1 MDIAWFPNNIAQNG
15 HTVIEAMITALQA
28 RGHRIVANSLDADA
42 AVIWSMLW
50 AGRMRG
56 NQDIFQQYR
65 ARNRPVIVLEVGC
78 LRRGVLWKV
87 GVNGVS
93 SRQCL
98 ATSGGP
104 GRSSLLGLA
113 LRPWQS
119 RRGSD
124 IMICLQRTQSQQWH
138 GMPDQEQWVLDVIR
152 ELRSHTDRHI
162 IVRPH
167 PRQRLRCAL
176 PDCEI
181 QLPVLHTGTYDDF
194 DFDMALTRAWAVIN
208 FNSHPGTQSVIQ
220 GIPAFVDQSSV
231 AAPVANLDLASI
243 EDPWLPDRDT
253 WFEDLSWTEFSIDEI
268 RRGMPLDRLVL
279 A

>member
-15 HTVIEAMITALQA
+15 HVVIEAMITALRA
-28 RGHRIVANSLDADA
+28 RGHGIVTNSLDADA

-56 NQDIFQQYR
+56 NQDIFQHYR
-65 ARNRPVIVLEVGC
+65 ARNQPVIVLEVGC

-93 SRQCL
+93 SWQCL
-98 ATSGGP
+98 ATAGGP
-104 GRSSLLGLA
+104 ARSSLLGMTLQ
-113 LRPWQS
+113 PWQQH
-119 RRGSD
+119 RGRD

-138 GMPDQEQWVLDVIR
+138 GMPDQQQWISDVVR
-152 ELRSHTDRHI
+152 EVRRHTDRPI
-162 IVRPH
+162 VVRPH
-167 PRQRLRCAL
+167 PRQRLRFEL

-181 QLPVLHTGTYDDF
+181 QTPLLCTGTYDDF
-194 DFDMALTRAWAVIN
+194 DFDAALKRAWAVIN

-220 GIPAFVDQSSV
+220 GIPAFVDQSSM
-231 AAPVANLDLASI
+231 AAPVANLDLVKI
-243 EDPWLPDRDT
+243 EDPRMPDREA
-253 WFEDLSWTEFSIDEI
+253 WFENLMWTEYSLDEI

>member
-15 HTVIEAMITALQA
+15 HAVIEAMITALRA
-28 RGHRIVANSLDADA
+28 RGHGIVTNSLDADA

-56 NQDIFQQYR
+56 NQDIFQHYR

-87 GVNGVS
+87 GINGVS
-93 SRQCL
+93 SWQNL
-98 ATSGGP
+98 ATAGGP
-104 GRSSLLGLA
+104 ARSSLLGMTLQ
-113 LRPWQS
+113 PWQHH
-119 RRGSD
+119 RGRD

-138 GMPDQEQWVLDVIR
+138 GMPDQQQWISDVVR
-152 ELRSHTDRHI
+152 EVRRHTDRPI
-162 IVRPH
+162 VVRPH
-167 PRQRLRCAL
+167 PRQRLRYTV

-181 QLPVLHTGTYDDF
+181 HTPMLCTGTYDDF
-194 DFDMALTRAWAVIN
+194 DFDAALKRAWTVIN
-208 FNSHPGTQSVIQ
+208 YNSHPGTQSVIQ

-231 AAPVANLDLASI
+231 AAPVANLDLARI
-243 EDPWLPDRDT
+243 EDPQMPDRDA
-253 WFEDLSWTEFSIDEI
+253 WFEDLMWTEFSLDEI